1 MEDVTCLDQLV
12 TYVLLDGEAVLTET
26 CIDPLTE
33 ADLLGRAAR
42 RGCWLAITVGGAF
55 FGRCS
60 LCEKQDEYLEKF
72 QWVNSTSEWQKLPAM
87 AVPEECF
94 CGLGFWLCA

>member
-55 FGRCS
+55 
-60 LCEKQDEYLEKF
+60 
-72 QWVNSTSEWQKLPAM
+72 
-87 AVPEECF
+87 
-94 CGLGFWLCA
+94 LGAAPSVKNKMNIWKNFSG